1 MGGRQAVRLR
11 RLLRPRGV
19 EQLRPEPHRAA
30 GRFSGRRPRPLQA
43 AHAPHRKIRAPAVR
57 QADRV
62 QLSAPGGGVTGGH
75 KPRFLVAALVAVL
88 SAAPAAAQSIGVVA
102 PLSDAMAPL
111 GQQIRTGAETAAAAR
126 GLAAARLHVV
136 DDACTAEGGTRAATD
151 LVAEGVSVVVGF
163 ACTEAIEAAMPLF
176 AEAGIPVITP
186 AVRTDSLTDQRAKTG
201 WPVFRL
207 APRAGAE
214 KLAIADILV
223 PRWRSALYAIVDDG
237 TIYGREL
244 TESFRL
250 AAETAGLRAVF
261 SDTYRPQMDNQI
273 ALIGRLRR
281 AGATH
286 VLVGGDREDVAV
298 MARDAAD
305 LGYPIEIVSGET
317 LRAADGQVPLADGV
331 LMVGLAEPAEIASD
345 DAKQA
350 FAARGIIPE
359 GYMLPAFAAT
369 EIAVR
374 ALVTA
379 EVQGGDL
386 TAIIGA
392 GSFDTALGPIRFD
405 DKGDLPGNPYRLF
418 RYQGGRFVP
427 AD

>member
-1 MGGRQAVRLR
+1 
-11 RLLRPRGV
+11 
-19 EQLRPEPHRAA
+19 
-30 GRFSGRRPRPLQA
+30 
-43 AHAPHRKIRAPAVR
+43 
-57 QADRV
+57 
-62 QLSAPGGGVTGGH
+62 VTGGR
-75 KPRFLVAALVAVL
+75 KLRFLVAALVAVL
-88 SAAPAAAQSIGVVA
+88 SAAPAVTPAAAQSIGVVA

-111 GQQIRTGAETAAAAR
+111 GQQIRTGAEIAAAER
-126 GLAAARLHVV
+126 GLAAARLHVA
-136 DDACTAEGGTRAATD
+136 DDACTAEGGARAATD

-186 AVRTDSLTDQRAKTG
+186 AVRTDSLTDARPKTG
-201 WPVFRL
+201 WPVFRM

-214 KLAIADILV
+214 KLAIAEILV
-223 PRWRSALYAIVDDG
+223 PRWRNALFAIVDDG

-250 AAETAGLRAVF
+250 AAETAGLKAVF

-298 MARDAAD
+298 MARDARE
-305 LGYPIEIVSGET
+305 LGYQLEIASGET
-317 LRAADGQVPLADGV
+317 LRAADGQVPLSDGV

-345 DAKQA
+345 EARAA
-350 FAARGIIPE
+350 FAKREIIPE

-369 EIAVR
+369 EIAIR
-374 ALVTA
+374 ALVTS
-379 EVQGGDL
+379 EVQGGDPA
-386 TAIIGA
+386 AIIAA
-392 GSFDTALGPIRFD
+392 GSFDTALGSVRFD
-405 DKGDLPGNPYRLF
+405 EKGDLPGNPYRLF
-418 RYQGGRFVP
+418 RYEGSRFVP
-427 AD
+427 AE